1 RQKQRRILLPS
12 LPCSSAALHGR
23 RSPPAMALVTL
34 QRSPTPSAASSASS
48 SAGEDFGSDDDRK
61 NNQRDKAFLYPT
73 NVTEVKACSVARRE
87 LIVESRAT
95 KRRQQQGHGR
105 SVKA

>member
-1 RQKQRRILLPS
+1 MAAHTRTRTANQRQPLNLRVISAPLCYLQRQKQRRILLPS

-61 NNQRDKAFLYPT
+61 NNQ
-73 NVTEVKACSVARRE
+73 
-87 LIVESRAT
+87 
-95 KRRQQQGHGR
+95 
-105 SVKA
+105 